1 MLHENHVYTGY
12 FPEGTPW
19 PMHYIVK
26 RTKAAISSHTGLK
39 FLEKLAIEVERSHR
53 AGSPIICVR
62 ALLKSLPDSL
72 GKHVGVKTPRCPEEN
87 NDWKTDRTQQRLQ
100 RPTECRGA

>member
-1 MLHENHVYTGY
+1 MVPENHIYTGY

-19 PMHYIVK
+19 PIHRIVN
-26 RTKAAISSHTGLK
+26 RTKAEISGHTRLK

-62 ALLKSLPDSL
+62 ALLKPLPDSL
-72 GKHVGVKTPRCPEEN
+72 GKHEAVKTPSCPEEDD
-87 NDWKTDRTQQRLQ
+87 DWKTDRTQQRLQ
-100 RPTECRGA
+100 LPTECTGA